1 MSLMKKRLDDINT
14 ECDRYLFEIEQ
25 DTGKREVM
33 LHWVRDQTRIK
44 LTEHCPSND
53 NAEWWRV
60 ENESI
65 VL

>member
-33 LHWVRDQTRIK
+33 LHWVRDLTRINIVQ
-44 LTEHCPSND
+44 HAHSAD
-53 NAEWWRV
+53 NAEWWQV
-60 ENESI
+60 ESESVI
-65 VL
+65 L

>member
-1 MSLMKKRLDDINT
+1 MSLMKKRLDQINT

-33 LHWVRDQTRIK
+33 LHWVRELTRIN
-44 LTEHCPSND
+44 LTQHTQSPD
-53 NAEWWRV
+53 NAEWWQV
-60 ENESI
+60 ENESV